1 MAAGCV
7 PLLLGSL
14 SPPHGKVRRGL
25 PLSNEKPDAVHTL
38 HTLHALRAPRVPH
51 VPRAPRRRRPPRLER
66 SLSRCTRPP
75 PPPPPPPAPL
85 PPLAAATTA
94 CACAQLLRYDAFSRT
109 IDTAEFLRYPVEA
122 TKAHHA
128 RMT

>member
-25 PLSNEKPDAVHTL
+25 PLSNEKSDAVR
-38 HTLHALRAPRVPH
+38 TLHAPARPCTPLHAPRVVH
-51 VPRAPRRRRPPRLER
+51 IPRAPRRRRPPRLEPE
-66 SLSRCTRPP
+66 SPHSS
-75 PPPPPPPAPL
+75 PPAPSR
-85 PPLAAATTA
+85 PAAATTA

-122 TKAHHA
+122 TKVHHA